1 MYSDLPCPNGC
12 SLSGGRLDNLN
23 PSIVIMDDIVSDKLL
38 NASAVTAI
46 LPVMIPTNNFIKKS
60 RRLNTIP
67 TIPAKYPYLSL
78 TELSCMFSE
87 FLIKILIYSFES
99 ISFPPFPKLHEHY
112 YNINI

>member
-1 MYSDLPCPNGC
+1 MCK
-12 SLSGGRLDNLN
+12 DNFEKI
-23 PSIVIMDDIVSDKLL
+23 IVIFLL
-38 NASAVTAI
+38 TLTINFCFAQKKEYRDTNVDSLVFVENRKQ
-46 LPVMIPTNNFIKKS
+46 LNSLNTNNFIKKS

-87 FLIKILIYSFES
+87 FLIKILINSFES